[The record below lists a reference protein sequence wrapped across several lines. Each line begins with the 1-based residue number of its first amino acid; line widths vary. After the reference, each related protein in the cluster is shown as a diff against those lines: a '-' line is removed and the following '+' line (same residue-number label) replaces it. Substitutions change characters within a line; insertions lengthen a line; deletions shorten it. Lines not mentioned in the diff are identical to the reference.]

1 MIPSLPS
8 AAIHSN
14 PACKLWRPIVCCLFL
29 FLVAPALRLQ
39 AQSFAITNFSLATN
53 GSRVFIG
60 NGLSTNYYL
69 LYSGATLTNLTTP
82 VAVLQGTNGP
92 CVLLDNYP
100 QTSMQFYR
108 VLTIPAGLDSDGDGI
123 PDALELMYPSCLNP
137 YDPTDASVDCDG
149 DGSSNSQEIARGS
162 DPTVPDR
169 LVINEIDYDQ
179 IGTDTAE
186 FVELYNPGTQTIDL
200 SATAIVFVNGANNLE
215 YFRTPLSGTLAPGQ
229 YLVAASTNVT
239 PAAGSIFVHFSL
251 DQNAIQNGAPDG
263 VLVINT
269 RSQTVLDSFSYE
281 GAITN
286 AIVNWFSRPI
296 NLVRGTPLPNT
307 VADSNVTTG
316 SLARLPNGASS
327 FNDAAD
333 WGFTANLTPGAA
345 NVP

>member
-1 MIPSLPS
+1 MGKQSRRLDTPRPMWRDQRMILCLALP
-8 AAIHSN
+8 AILSN
-14 PACKLWRPIVCCLFL
+14 RACKLWRPIICCLLL
-29 FLVAPALRLQ
+29 FLASPAIRLQ
-39 AQSFAITNFSLATN
+39 AQSFSITNFSFATN
-53 GSRVFIG
+53 GSRVFVG

-82 VAVLQGTNGP
+82 VAVLKGTNGP

-108 VLTIPAGLDSDGDGI
+108 VLTIPAALDSDGDGI
-123 PDALELMYPSCLNP
+123 PDALELMY
-137 YDPTDASVDCDG
+137 
-149 DGSSNSQEIARGS
+149 
-162 DPTVPDR
+162 
-169 LVINEIDYDQ
+169 
-179 IGTDTAE
+179 
-186 FVELYNPGTQTIDL
+186 NPGTQTIDL
-200 SATAIVFVNGANNLE
+200 TATAIVFVNGANNLE

-239 PAAGSIFVHFSL
+239 PAAGSLFFHFSL

-281 GAITN
+281 GAITS
-286 AIVNWFSRPI
+286 AIVSWFSRPI
-296 NLVRGTPLPNT
+296 NLVRGTPLSST

-327 FNDAAD
+327 FNDTAD
-333 WGFTANLTPGAA
+333 WGFTANITPGAA

>member
-1 MIPSLPS
+1 MIPPLATP
-8 AAIHSN
+8 AVHSHHSR
-14 PACKLWRPIVCCLFL
+14 KIWRPIACCLLL
-29 FLVAPALRLQ
+29 FLVAPAIRVQ
-39 AQSFAITNFSLATN
+39 AQSFAITNFSFATN
-53 GSRVFIG
+53 GSRVFVG

-69 LYSGATLTNLTTP
+69 LYSGATLTNMTTP

-100 QTSMQFYR
+100 QSTMQFYR
-108 VLTIPAGLDSDGDGI
+108 VLTIPAALDSDGDGI

-137 YDPTDASVDCDG
+137 FDPTDASVDCDG
-149 DGSSNSQEIARGS
+149 DGLSNSQEIALGS

-169 LVINEIDYDQ
+169 LLINEIDYDSV
-179 IGTDTAE
+179 GTDTSE

-200 SATAIVFVNGANNLE
+200 TATAIVFVNGANNVE

-239 PAAGSIFVHFSL
+239 PAAGSIFVHFSI
-251 DQNAIQNGAPDG
+251 DQNVIQNGAPDG

-286 AIVNWFSRPI
+286 AIVSWFSRPI
-296 NLVRGTPLPNT
+296 NLVRGTPLSSA
-307 VADSNVTTG
+307 VADSNATPG
-316 SLARLPNGASS
+316 SLARLPSGASS
-327 FNDAAD
+327 FNDTAD

-345 NVP
+345 NLP

>member
-1 MIPSLPS
+1 MIPRPASP
-8 AAIHSN
+8 AVHSHR
-14 PACKLWRPIVCCLFL
+14 ACKLRLPMVCSFLL
-29 FLVAPALRLQ
+29 FLVAPASCLQ

-53 GSRVFIG
+53 GSRVFVG

-69 LYSGATLTNLTTP
+69 LYSGATLTNITTP

-92 CVLLDNYP
+92 CVLFDNYP
-100 QTSMQFYR
+100 QSTMQFYR
-108 VLTIPAGLDSDGDGI
+108 VLTIPAALDSDGDGI

-137 YDPTDASVDCDG
+137 FDTTDASADCDG
-149 DGSSNSQEIARGS
+149 DGLSNSQEIALGS

-169 LVINEIDYDQ
+169 LLINEIDYDSV
-179 IGTDTAE
+179 GTDNSE

-200 SATAIVFVNGANNLE
+200 TGTAIVFVNGANSLE

-239 PAAGSIFVHFSL
+239 PAAGSLFVHFNL

-263 VLVINT
+263 VVVINT

-281 GAITN
+281 GTINN

-296 NLVRGTPLPNT
+296 NLVRGTPLSNT
-307 VADSNVTTG
+307 VADSNTTTG